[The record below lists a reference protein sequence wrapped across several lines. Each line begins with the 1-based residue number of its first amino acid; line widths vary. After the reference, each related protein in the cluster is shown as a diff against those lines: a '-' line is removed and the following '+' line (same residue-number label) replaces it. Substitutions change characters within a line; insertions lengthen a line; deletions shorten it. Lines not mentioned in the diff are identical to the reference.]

1 MGHKGSNF
9 LNSIINLHKTKKTF
23 KVVSDQ
29 IGFLTSSYSL
39 ANFCWK
45 LINIEAKTKNI
56 PQIIHWCD
64 GGETNWYEI
73 ANFIGDYGERLE
85 IFKKKAKIEPIKLS
99 DYTAPAQRSL
109 YSLLEFTKELNRF
122 NIVQE
127 NWQKQLKKE
136 IELYKINSLKNNYNL

>member
-1 MGHKGSNF
+1 MASKLKGELYIKKLLFKSHQAFIVRTSWLMGHKGSNF
-9 LNSIINLHKTKKTF
+9 LKTIINLHKNKSKF

-64 GGETNWYEI
+64 SGETNWYEI
-73 ANFIGDYGERLE
+73 ATFIGDVGEKMG
-85 IFKKKAKIEPIKLS
+85 IFRKKSKVEPIKLN
-99 DYTAPAQRSL
+99 DYPAHPKHVLSFR
-109 YSLLEFTKELNRF
+109 
-122 NIVQE
+122 I
-127 NWQKQLKKE
+127 
-136 IELYKINSLKNNYNL
+136 